1 MPANVLHALLNLKFY
16 GQKQDYFFKIDGLRG
31 RCVGINGLKEKLAV
45 GYLDTCPQRRGL

>member
-1 MPANVLHALLNLKFY
+1 MPANVLHALLNLKSY
-16 GQKQDYFFKIDGLRG
+16 GPKQDNFFKIDGLRG